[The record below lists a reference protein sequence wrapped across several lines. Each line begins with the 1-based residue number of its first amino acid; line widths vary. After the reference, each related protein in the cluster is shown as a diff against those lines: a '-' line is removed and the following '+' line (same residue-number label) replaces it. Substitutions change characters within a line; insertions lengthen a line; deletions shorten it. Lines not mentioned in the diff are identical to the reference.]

1 MFYARGGTPR
11 ERQRAGKQDTFMKT
25 TFILLAIATLAVSVQ
40 AQTGSREVSVSSGN
54 EQPSV
59 MNDDGGRA
67 FIIQRDSA
75 PGLMNH
81 GRSVIS
87 EPQQYSIFLG
97 SGWATPALRAR
108 EAELSNLLMNVRDQP
123 TLSALNE
130 SGVKNTFG
138 PTASREQ
145 LDNLNGNISDLE
157 IQKILGAMIK
167 DGSLAPSGANSIY
180 VVFLDPEMHSTL
192 GAMFAG
198 KHYAAYHNFFNAAG
212 MKLHYVVVPFEADQK
227 TGTQIA
233 LRALIAAALNPT
245 GASSN

>member
-1 MFYARGGTPR
+1 M
-11 ERQRAGKQDTFMKT
+11 QDKFMKIIL
-25 TFILLAIATLAVSVQ
+25 ILLAVVTLAAGVQ
-40 AQTGSREVSVSSGN
+40 AQPGSREASN

-59 MNDDGGRA
+59 TNDDRGRA
-67 FIIQRDSA
+67 FIIEREPA
-75 PGLMNH
+75 PLSGLMNH
-81 GRSVIS
+81 GRAVIS
-87 EPQQYSIFLG
+87 EPQQCSIFLG

-108 EAELSNLLMNVRDQP
+108 EAELANLLMNVRDQA

-145 LDNLNGNISDLE
+145 LENLNGNISDLE
-157 IQKILGAMIK
+157 IQKILGAMLK
-167 DGSLAPSGANSIY
+167 DGSLPHSGANTIY

-212 MKLHYVVVPFEADQK
+212 TKLHYVVVPFETDQK
-227 TGTQIA
+227 ASNQIA
-233 LRALIAAALNPT
+233 LRALISAALNPT